1 MKKGKESFFWT
12 SYSDLMTSLFIIMLV
27 LFVLVIVLLH
37 KRMEATIIEKEQIEK
52 VLEDIKKVEAS
63 TRDLEGEY
71 FSYNKEYEKFIL
83 NIDCQFPVREYDINL
98 LDENT
103 RAKLMDAGQQVK
115 DFLDRHSNNQYLVI
129 VEGQASANSEA
140 WTEYNYNLSFQRALS
155 LIKFWATNPKVKF
168 SDKNCE
174 LQIAGSGDGR
184 LSAKTMREAI
194 NAKNQR
200 FLIYIIP
207 KNIINKDIGQ

>member
-37 KRMEATIIEKEQIEK
+37 KRMEATINE
-52 VLEDIKKVEAS
+52 LEEIKRVEAS
-63 TRDLEGEY
+63 TQDLEGEY

-115 DFLDRHSNNQYLVI
+115 DFLNRHSENQYLVI
-129 VEGQASANSEA
+129 VEGQASANSES
-140 WTEYNYNLSFQRALS
+140 WTEFNYDLSFQRALS
-155 LIKFWATNPKVKF
+155 LVKFWATNPKVKF

-184 LSAKTMREAI
+184 LSAKTMRDPVNE
-194 NAKNQR
+194 KNQR

-207 KNIINKDIGQ
+207 KNIIKKGLEQ

>member
-37 KRMEATIIEKEQIEK
+37 KRMEATINELAE
-52 VLEDIKKVEAS
+52 IKKVEAS
-63 TRDLEGEY
+63 TRDLEGKY

-83 NIDCQFPVREYDINL
+83 NIDCQFLVRQYDINL
-98 LDENT
+98 LDQST
-103 RAKLMDAGQQVK
+103 RDKLMDAGKQVK
-115 DFLDRHSNNQYLVI
+115 DFLERHSENQYLVI
-129 VEGQASANSEA
+129 VEGQASANSAA
-140 WTEYNYNLSFQRALS
+140 WTEFNYNLSYQRALS
-155 LIKFWATNPKVKF
+155 LIKFWATNPNVKF
-168 SDKNCE
+168 SSKNCE

-184 LSAKTMREAI
+184 LSAKTMRDPVNE
-194 NAKNQR
+194 KNQR

-207 KNIINKDIGQ
+207 KNIIKKNSPQ

>member
-37 KRMEATIIEKEQIEK
+37 KRMEATINE
-52 VLEDIKKVEAS
+52 LEEIKKVEAS
-63 TRDLEGEY
+63 TQDLEGKY

-83 NIDCQFPVREYDINL
+83 NIDCHFPVREYDINL

-115 DFLDRHSNNQYLVI
+115 DFLNRHSENQYLVI
-129 VEGQASANSEA
+129 VEGQASANSES
-140 WTEYNYNLSFQRALS
+140 WTDFNYNLSFQRALS
-155 LIKFWATNPKVKF
+155 LIKFWATNPDVKF

-174 LQIAGSGDGR
+174 LQVAGSGDGR
-184 LSAKTMREAI
+184 LSAKTMRDPVNE
-194 NAKNQR
+194 KNQR

-207 KNIINKDIGQ
+207 KNIIKKGLEQ